1 MMHSMTGFGQ
11 ARREIH
17 GSQYAVEIR
26 SVNGRYY
33 KAIIRLPEM
42 WSFLEP
48 SIDQMLRKRLHRGSI
63 HFSMRMRVV
72 SADAAYEVN
81 TAALERYIEHLE
93 TIRPEQSDVALS
105 VDMGSLLQLPG
116 VCNPPEPERLCR
128 ESQQPVMELIAEAM
142 DTILAMRTEEGKA
155 IARDLLGYCDAM
167 ETQIGVI
174 RERAPLVVQDYHQ
187 RLTKRVADLV
197 TKAELTIRE
206 DDLAREVAV
215 FAERCD
221 IAEEL
226 SRLASHLKQFR
237 AAVAKEDQP
246 GKKLEFITQEMLREA
261 NTTAAKANDSEI
273 AAAVV
278 ELKTAIDRIKEQ
290 IQNVV

>member
-1 MMHSMTGFGQ
+1 MHSMTGFGQ
-11 ARREIH
+11 ARQEIN
-17 GSQYAVEIR
+17 GTQFAVEIR
-26 SVNGRYY
+26 SVNSRYY
-33 KAIIRLPEM
+33 KAIIRLPEI
-42 WSFLEP
+42 WTFLEP

-63 HFSMRMRVV
+63 HFSLRMRVV

-93 TIRPEQSDVALS
+93 TVRPDQSDVHLS
-105 VDMGSLLQLPG
+105 VDLGSLLQLPG

-128 ESQQPVMELIAEAM
+128 EAQQPLMELIAEAM
-142 DTILAMRTEEGKA
+142 DTILAMRTEEGKT
-155 IARDLLGYCDAM
+155 ITRDLATHCDVM
-167 ETQIGVI
+167 EQQIALI
-174 RERAPLVVQDYHQ
+174 AQRAPKVIEDYHQ
-187 RLTKRVADLV
+187 RLAKRVADLV
-197 TKAELTIRE
+197 AKAELSIKE
-206 DDLAREVAV
+206 ADLGREVAV

-226 SRLASHLKQFR
+226 SRLASHIKQFR
-237 AAVAKEDQP
+237 LAVAQDDQP
-246 GKKLEFITQEMLREA
+246 GKKLEFIGQEMLREA

-273 AAAVV
+273 AIAVV